1 MTRRAPCFKIT
12 PSLAASSPSLES
24 NQAEGFLTNVPTP
37 SAHKGVAMRG
47 GDAVIRALE
56 QEGIRYITGFS
67 GGGLAPLWPALRESP
82 TITAFATRHERL
94 GVEVADGYSRATG
107 QVGVAMTGTGP
118 GATNTLTGI
127 ASCFADNVPV
137 LLLMGQHPLRNLG
150 KEYQQEVSSSIFDT
164 LVKWKGTFTRPD
176 EISGIIRR
184 AFTALRSGSPG
195 PVVLEMPQDVLN
207 AEADDAVFNYQPVG
221 EGLKA
226 APDPRDIERAADI
239 LVQAQ
244 YPILNVG
251 GGAMSAGAADE
262 VRELAELLSMPVATT
277 LLGKSIFPEDH
288 PLSLGGGVYPRSRY
302 ASGPALQINRHAD
315 AVLAVG
321 NSFRLPNGTDGRP
334 IPEGV
339 KLIHVNADEK
349 DLNKQYQ
356 AEVPILADAK
366 LALRDLID
374 AVRDRLGPNAG
385 GIKEEVVDEIARAK
399 DKWLG
404 EWMPVFT
411 DDSTPTN
418 GYRVVYDLMRSVDLD
433 NTVALHDA
441 GGSRGYITPFWLSK
455 TPHSFVAMGGMAPM
469 GWSLGAAI
477 GAKLANP
484 DKLVVHLLGDASFG
498 MTGMEIETA
507 VRMGLPTLTVVIN
520 NGGIGGGMMGMDRPG
535 GTPPTVAQLGG
546 NFSQVAQGL
555 GAYSERVSEPRELV
569 PTFQRAIRAT
579 QDGQAALVEVMI
591 KPMRTPE
598 LPDDWSL

>member
-1 MTRRAPCFKIT
+1 
-12 PSLAASSPSLES
+12 
-24 NQAEGFLTNVPTP
+24 
-37 SAHKGVAMRG
+37 MRG
-47 GDAVIRALE
+47 GDAVVHALE
-56 QEGIRYITGFS
+56 KEGIRYITGFS

-107 QVGVAMTGTGP
+107 QVAVAMTGTGP

-150 KEYQQEVSSSIFDT
+150 KEYQQEVSSSIFDS

-176 EISGIIRR
+176 EIPGIMRR

-207 AEADDAVFNYQPVG
+207 AEADDAVLQYEAVG
-221 EGLKA
+221 EGRKA
-226 APDPRDIERAADI
+226 APDARDIERAADI
-239 LVQAQ
+239 LVNARL
-244 YPILNVG
+244 PILNAG
-251 GGAMSAGAADE
+251 GGALGGGAAEE

-277 LLGKSIFPEDH
+277 LLGKSVFPEDH

-302 ASGPALQINRHAD
+302 ASGPALHMNRQTD

-339 KLIHVNADEK
+339 KLIHINADEK

-356 AEVPILADAK
+356 ADVPILADAK
-366 LALRDLID
+366 LALRALID
-374 AVRDRLGPNAG
+374 AVRERLGSQSG
-385 GIKEEVVDEIARAK
+385 GIKEEVVGEIARAK
-399 DKWLG
+399 AKWMG
-404 EWMPVFT
+404 EWMPIFT
-411 DDSTPTN
+411 DESKPTN
-418 GYRVVYDLMRSVDLD
+418 GYRVVHDLMRAVDP
-433 NTVALHDA
+433 TRTIALHDA
-441 GGSRGYITPFWLSK
+441 GGSRGYITPFWVS
-455 TPHSFVAMGGMAPM
+455 TIPHSFVAMGGMAPM

-477 GAKLANP
+477 GAKLAHP
-484 DKLVVHLLGDASFG
+484 DRLVVHLLGDASFG

-507 VRMGLPTLTVVIN
+507 VRMNLPTLTVVIN

-546 NFSQVAQGL
+546 NFSEVARGL
-555 GAYSERVSEPRELV
+555 GAYSERVEEPSEILPA
-569 PTFQRAIRAT
+569 FQRAIQT
-579 QDGQAALVEVMI
+579 TEEGQAALVEVMI

-598 LPDDWSL
+598 LPDDWSVD